1 MYITDKL
8 YIGANRVYHG
18 GFALVKAVI
27 HWRHPA
33 LVSGAGSVGRIPF
46 LLKSASLKHPM
57 IVTDPY
63 LEKALAPRLT
73 ALLDEAGI
81 AYTVFSDVQPN
92 PTVANCERCRD
103 IYRQSGCDC
112 FIGLGGGAPMD
123 TAKAAACLLVRP
135 HKTIPQMN
143 GILRVWKRLP
153 VLIAVPTTAGTG
165 SETTIAAVIVDQ
177 KTHHKAAIMDPVL
190 MPRYAV
196 LDPELTVGMP
206 PAVTAS
212 TGMDALVHALE
223 AYFSRSNNTRET
235 KKLAEDAV
243 CLIFKYLERAYRDG
257 NDLEAR
263 QQMQIAAYKAG
274 FAFSRVGVGNVH
286 AIAHTLGGLYNTPHG
301 LANAVI
307 LPYVLR
313 DYGPVVY
320 KRLGRLAEL
329 TGILTGGT
337 DEDRANAFI
346 EEVELM
352 NQRMNIP
359 ESFDFI
365 RDEDVEQMITWAMH
379 EANPVYPV
387 PQVFTREHFRQVIEQ
402 IRTPTGTTVS

>member
-1 MYITDKL
+1 MYILDKL
-8 YIGANRVYHG
+8 YIGANRIYHG
-18 GFALVKAVI
+18 GFALVKALV

-33 LVSGAGSVGRIPF
+33 LVAGPGSVGRIPF
-46 LLKSASLKHPM
+46 LLQSAGRKHPM

-63 LEKALAPRLT
+63 LRQALAPRLT
-73 ALLDEAGI
+73 ALLEQAGI
-81 AYTVFSDVQPN
+81 EYTIFSDVQPN
-92 PTVANCERCRD
+92 PTSANCEACRD
-103 IYRQSGCDC
+103 AYRAAGCDC

-135 HKTIPQMN
+135 GKTVAQLN
-143 GILRVWKRLP
+143 GILRVWKKLP

-165 SETTIAAVIVDQ
+165 SETTIAAVIVDE
-177 KTHHKAAIMDPVL
+177 KTRHKAAIMDPVL

-196 LDPELTVGMP
+196 LDPELTVGLP

-223 AYFSRSNNTRET
+223 AYFSRSNNTKET

-243 CLIFKYLERAYRDG
+243 CIIFRYLERAWQDG
-257 NDLEAR
+257 SDIEAR
-263 QQMQIAAYKAG
+263 EQMQLAAYKAG

-313 DYGPVVY
+313 DYGSVIH

-329 TGILTGGT
+329 TGVLSGGT
-337 DEDRANAFI
+337 DEDRANAMI
-346 EEVELM
+346 RQIELM
-352 NQRMNIP
+352 NERMGIP
-359 ESFDFI
+359 KGFDFI

-402 IRTPTGTTVS
+402 LRL